1 MQTIVELIDRDNVIV
16 THFQTNNN
24 TDAETS
30 AYDYA
35 RLILYHMRSDA
46 IDVILSEIIDR
57 ILEARPGE
65 EKIDLI
71 RRAWDAINSLA

>member
-1 MQTIVELIDRDNVIV
+1 MQTIVELNDRDNVIV
-16 THFQTNNN
+16 TPLPNRNK
-24 TDAETS
+24 TDVETS
-30 AYDYA
+30 ANDYA
-35 RLILYHMRSDA
+35 RLIFYHMRRDA

-71 RRAWDAINSLA
+71 NRAWDAINNLA